1 MKILSI
7 NISEPKKIVFN
18 GKELITSIYK
28 KPIDKSVELTDFG
41 IVGDQQAD
49 LKVHGGYDKAVY
61 AYEQW
66 GFTDITRR
74 KLEVLNKWAQFVY
87 APLMQDKKQKIQE
100 NESGVYG
107 ANVASEVHKELR
119 KIGGIRPPREF
130 VFMDRAA
137 VGLGSIFMHLKA
149 ELNWY
154 RIFNELIDGFSIKDV
169 DIRQQKTLKN
179 AKLYL

>member
-1 MKILSI
+1 
-7 NISEPKKIVFN
+7 
-18 GKELITSIYK
+18 
-28 KPIDKSVELTDFG
+28 
-41 IVGDQQAD
+41 
-49 LKVHGGYDKAVY
+49 
-61 AYEQW
+61 
-66 GFTDITRR
+66 
-74 KLEVLNKWAQFVY
+74 
-87 APLMQDKKQKIQE
+87 
-100 NESGVYG
+100 VYG